1 MIVEKHNI
9 GNKVEFRQY
18 PPLVDKFLQYA
29 RITCPHIIH
38 SLWINHFK
46 DKVIQSENTN
56 IISNKGLVCNAF
68 YWFIHNCNKMWLKL
82 VHK

>member
-1 MIVEKHNI
+1 MVVEKHYI

-29 RITCPHIIH
+29 RTTCPHVIH
-38 SLWINHFK
+38 KLWITNLR
-46 DKVIQSENTN
+46 DEVIQSENTN
-56 IISNKGLVCNAF
+56 IISNKCKWRNALSR
-68 YWFIHNCNKMWLKL
+68 FIHNCNNLLLKL